1 MQKDVKD
8 KDTTKLSIFF
18 RRAGVVLAAL
28 LLTVPLFIFAYY
40 LYIYRTH
47 LSIVLFFF
55 IYISIILFI
64 VIFIFVSLREFYA
77 KINVEYLELQRRTAF
92 RQEQGLRASQADMER
107 QMDDVKE
114 HLRLIESLLE
124 EDRLEEACDVCG
136 NFSSSFQN
144 TRYKHYCDN
153 DILDVILHGKETEC
167 ENLGIAFSCDIL
179 LPKEIRIPAPTFIS
193 LFFNLLNNGIES
205 CETSGQEAP
214 FLRLS
219 ITYKGNFLF
228 IHMENAK
235 NPDTVFDHTTTK
247 SDTFYHGLGLSIIE
261 EIVRTRDGACR
272 WQDCTDTFVS
282 DIMIDFT

>member
-8 KDTTKLSIFF
+8 KDTTKHSIFF
-18 RRAGVVLAAL
+18 RRAGVILAAL

-40 LYIYRTH
+40 LYVYRTH
-47 LSIVLFFF
+47 ISIVLFFF

-64 VIFIFVSLREFYA
+64 VVFIFVSLREFYA
-77 KINVEYLELQRRTAF
+77 KINVEYLEMQRRTAL
-92 RQEQGLRASQADMER
+92 RQEQGLRASQAGMER
-107 QMDDVKE
+107 QMEDVRE
-114 HLRLIESLLE
+114 HLRLIERLLE
-124 EDRLEEACDVCG
+124 EDRLEDARDACGD
-136 NFSSSFQN
+136 FSSSFQSV
-144 TRYKHYCDN
+144 RYKHYCDN

-179 LPKEIRIPAPTFIS
+179 LPQEIGIPAPTFIS

-205 CETSGQEAP
+205 CETSGQETP
-214 FLRLS
+214 FLNLS

-235 NPDTVFDHTTTK
+235 NPDTVFDHKTTK

-261 EIVRTRDGACR
+261 EIVRKRDGACR
-272 WQDCTDTFVS
+272 WQDHKNIFVS
-282 DIMIDFT
+282 DIMIDYT